1 MNERIFELAEQA
13 LNIVSNKRT
22 LKDGQLE
29 RTWDPAAY
37 DEVFAELIVTKCC
50 SIADDW
56 VNNYNDGE
64 NYPSE
69 RIKEHFGVK
78 Q

>member
-1 MNERIFELAEQA
+1 MSDRIRELSEQA

-37 DEVFAELIVTKCC
+37 DEVFAKLIIEEC
-50 SIADDW
+50 SKWINDNVWLLDEEAQADLLD
-56 VNNYNDGE
+56 
-64 NYPSE
+64 
-69 RIKEHFGVK
+69 HFGVK
-78 Q
+78 NE